1 MKTLLITIK
10 KKRLML
16 AAYLLILIIAIG
28 LIVSAIFDESTGV
41 FNNLNV
47 NGMSEDIDKL
57 KSLLDSLINQEQ
69 KIIYEK
75 DDRIVHNYA
84 HFTPPPPISASKLSK
99 VVRNGEEVLFRIL
112 YNEPLYLRPIFD
124 PGWKSTFYRGWLDI
138 PVKNM
143 EARHKIFAF
152 SIGGSANYDIVGS
165 LGYSPKSPPFAPL
178 DNHHNINFLIFG
190 FNVRNVKTFEDQ
202 VALIGEPNQAGAQI
216 VSILQDD
223 LLSQGVNT
231 KDLLFQLSTPEGY
244 EIDFIR
250 NNVIRY
256 EYLMQIIKENTVGA
270 FDPLENEYK
279 SQEKLLIE
287 NAALK
292 KELSYFIPLKD
303 EIIRQKT
310 CGRVLGSQTK
320 SDNLQSIIPEGEK
333 IPYSYNYI
341 NPIYKRPLY
350 DPSWNANY
358 KRMWCYIPKQ
368 IEYNLH
374 RLLVIP
380 KDKENQ
386 KDFFGTLGFHEKF
399 QLIKPEQLGFMVYN
413 FNVSD
418 VKLYKDQLILV
429 GTPSRA
435 GAQIVSISRSNL
447 KAYSEYKIRLVTP
460 DNSEVDCNTLIP

>member
-1 MKTLLITIK
+1 
-10 KKRLML
+10 ML
-16 AAYLLILIIAIG
+16 TAYLLTLIIGGG
-28 LIVSAIFDESTGV
+28 LVANAIFDNNIGV
-41 FNNLNV
+41 FNSNPNENKML
-47 NGMSEDIDKL
+47 EDIHKL
-57 KSLLDSLINQEQ
+57 KNLLDSLIHQEQ
-69 KIIYEK
+69 KIVYEK

-84 HFTPPPPISASKLSK
+84 HFTPPPPLSESKLSK
-99 VVRNGEEVLFRIL
+99 VVRNGEGVRFRFL

-124 PGWKSTFYRGWLDI
+124 PSWKSTFYRGWLDI

-143 EARHKIFAF
+143 EAHHKIFAF

-165 LGYSPKSPPFAPL
+165 LGYSPKSPPIAPL
-178 DNHHNINFLIFG
+178 DNHRNINLLIFC

-202 VALIGEPNQAGAQI
+202 VALIGEPKQAGAQI
-216 VSILQDD
+216 VSIVQDD
-223 LLSQGVNT
+223 LLPPGVNK
-231 KDLLFQLSTPEGY
+231 KDFLFQLSTSGGY

-310 CGRVLGSQTK
+310 CDSVLGSQTE
-320 SDNLQSIIPEGEK
+320 SDNLQSIIPGGEK
-333 IPYSYNYI
+333 IPFSYNYI
-341 NPIYKRPLY
+341 NPVYKRPLY

-368 IEYNLH
+368 VEYNLH
-374 RLLVIP
+374 RLLVVP
-380 KDKENQ
+380 KNKENE

-399 QLIKPEQLGFMVYN
+399 QPIKPEQCGLMVYN

-418 VKLYKDQLILV
+418 VKLYNNQLILV

-435 GAQIVSISRSNL
+435 GAQIVTISRSNL
-447 KAYSEYKIRLVTP
+447 KAYGEYRVRLVTP
-460 DNSEVDCNTLIP
+460 DNSEVDCNILIP